1 MPPSCQSK
9 AILLISLLILPY
21 TIHAADPWAMS
32 EFVAALDACDR
43 GLTMSPPKSQGSL
56 DILQMLLSKYQMSSN
71 DALEKDS
78 SLKSLSS
85 TYNGDSLKSL
95 TFAEAYHRCET
106 QLFDK
111 VKRADSEVKQRI
123 DLRQRRFVEQQPAVE
138 KLLLQMQQAE
148 IHAITAIEQGCSN
161 LQVTAENAPSLFSQY
176 TAEKQQA
183 LQLYPEIG
191 QRLAPT
197 QSQPAETKVKVI
209 KNIAYWFK
217 ECDAL
222 FARLLPPPTVIAP
235 PPPKSPQLSLLPPD
249 IALPYVTES
258 PIVAIIPHAELV
270 PTPLCFPITADDN
283 VIPHSL
289 TMTSLNASD
298 PPSVVA
304 PEAEI
309 KVQPE
314 AEVVAP
320 TDSPALSE
328 PEVAT
333 AENIY
338 QEWLTKMQG
347 DRLKVLQSE
356 KRLPDT
362 TDHDLDYPK
371 ATRWQ
376 YQKTTTSGRD
386 KCVIYS
392 FANNKLTRTKETNGQ
407 CAQ

>member
-1 MPPSCQSK
+1 MPPSCQYK
-9 AILLISLLILPY
+9 AILLISLSILSH
-21 TIHAADPWAMS
+21 TIHATDPWAMS
-32 EFVAALDACDR
+32 EFIAALDACDR

-56 DILQMLLSKYQMSSN
+56 DILQMLLGKYQMSSH

-111 VKRADSEVKQRI
+111 VKRADIEVKQRI
-123 DLRQRRFVEQQPAVE
+123 ELRQRRFVEQQPAVE

-148 IHAITAIEQGCSN
+148 IHAITAIEQGCNN
-161 LQVTAENAPSLFSQY
+161 LQVTVENAPTLFSQY

-191 QRLAPT
+191 QRLATP
-197 QSQPAETKVKVI
+197 QSQPAETKLKII

-222 FARLLPPPTVIAP
+222 FARLLPPPAVIAP
-235 PPPKSPQLSLLPPD
+235 PPPKSPQLSALPPD
-249 IALPYVTES
+249 TALPYVIES

-270 PTPLCFPITADDN
+270 PTPLCFPITADDK
-283 VIPHSL
+283 VAPHSL
-289 TMTSLNASD
+289 TMTSLNVSD
-298 PPSVVA
+298 PPPVVA
-304 PEAEI
+304 AE
-309 KVQPE
+309 VQPE
-314 AEVVAP
+314 TEVEIP

-376 YQKTTTSGRD
+376 YQKTTASGRD

>member
-1 MPPSCQSK
+1 MPPSCQYK
-9 AILLISLLILPY
+9 AILLISLFILPY
-21 TIHAADPWAMS
+21 TIHAADQWAMS

-56 DILQMLLSKYQMSSN
+56 DILQMLLSKYQMSSH

-123 DLRQRRFVEQQPAVE
+123 ELRQRRFVEQQPAVE

-161 LQVTAENAPSLFSQY
+161 LQVTVENAPTLFSQY

-191 QRLAPT
+191 QRPATPR
-197 QSQPAETKVKVI
+197 SQPAETKLKVI

-235 PPPKSPQLSLLPPD
+235 PPPKSLPISALPPES
-249 IALPYVTES
+249 ALPYVTES

-270 PTPLCFPITADDN
+270 PTPLCFPITADDK
-283 VIPHSL
+283 VAPHSL
-289 TMTSLNASD
+289 TMTSLNVSD
-298 PPSVVA
+298 PPPVVA
-304 PEAEI
+304 
-309 KVQPE
+309 
-314 AEVVAP
+314 AEVEPETEVEIP

-338 QEWLTKMQG
+338 QELLTKMQG
-347 DRLKVLQSE
+347 DRIKVLQSE
-356 KRLPDT
+356 KRLPDA

-376 YQKTTTSGRD
+376 YQKTTASGRD